1 MSKLQADFYQE
12 EDVLTISKKLLGK
25 ILCSKFD
32 SNLTS
37 GIIVETEAYSG
48 ETDRASHAY
57 GGRRTRRTEVMY
69 AAGGTAYIYL
79 CYGIHHLFN
88 VVTNRDGIPHAIL
101 IRAIEPL
108 EGIDIMLKRR
118 NMKKLLPRLTA
129 GPGILSQALGISIYN
144 SGISLLD
151 NQIWIEDNSNNSP
164 IGDFKIISS
173 PRVGCEY
180 AEEDANNPWR
190 FRINGNPWV
199 SPAP

>member
-1 MSKLQADFYQE
+1 MSKLPANFYE
-12 EDVLTISKKLLGK
+12 RGDVLTISRELLGK
-25 ILCSKFD
+25 VLCTQFD
-32 SNLTS
+32 DNLTS
-37 GIIVETEAYSG
+37 GIIVETEAYAG
-48 ETDRASHAY
+48 KTDRASHAY

-69 AAGGTAYIYL
+69 ATGGTTYIYL

-88 VVTNRDGIPHAIL
+88 VVTNREGIPHAIL

-129 GPGILSQALGISIYN
+129 GPGMLSQSLGISIYN

-190 FRINGNPWV
+190 FRIFGNPWV
-199 SPAP
+199 SPAS

>member
-12 EDVLTISKKLLGK
+12 EDVLTIRKKLLGK

-37 GIIVETEAYSG
+37 GIIIETEAYAG

-57 GGRRTRRTEVMY
+57 NGRRTRRTEVMY

-164 IGDFKIISS
+164 NGDFKIISS

>member
-12 EDVLTISKKLLGK
+12 EDVLAISKKFLGK
-25 ILCSKFD
+25 ILCTQFD
-32 SNLTS
+32 GHFTS

-69 AAGGTAYIYL
+69 APGGTTYIYL

-88 VVTNRDGIPHAIL
+88 VVTNREGIPHAIL
-101 IRAIEPL
+101 IRALEPL

-151 NQIWIEDNSNNSP
+151 NQIWIEDNSNNNP

-180 AEEDANNPWR
+180 AGEDANNPWR

-199 SPAP
+199 SPAL

>member
-1 MSKLQADFYQE
+1 
-12 EDVLTISKKLLGK
+12 
-25 ILCSKFD
+25 
-32 SNLTS
+32 
-37 GIIVETEAYSG
+37 
-48 ETDRASHAY
+48 
-57 GGRRTRRTEVMY
+57 MY

-88 VVTNRDGIPHAIL
+88 VVTNREGIPHAIL
-101 IRAIEPL
+101 IRAIQPI

-118 NMKKLLPRLTA
+118 NMKKLIPRLTS
-129 GPGILSQALGISIYN
+129 GPGMLSQALGISKYN

>member
-1 MSKLQADFYQE
+1 MPKLLMDFYQQ

-25 ILCSKFD
+25 VLCTKFD

-37 GIIVETEAYSG
+37 GIIVEIEAYAG

-57 GGRRTRRTEVMY
+57 NGRRTRRTDVMY

-190 FRINGNPWV
+190 FRINGNPWI

>member
-37 GIIVETEAYSG
+37 GIIVETEAYAG

-57 GGRRTRRTEVMY
+57 NGRRTRRTEVMY

-88 VVTNRDGIPHAIL
+88 VVTNREGIPHAIL

>member
-1 MSKLQADFYQE
+1 MSKLSADFYQRD
-12 EDVLTISKKLLGK
+12 DVQLISRELLGK
-25 ILCSKFD
+25 VLCTQFAGD
-32 SNLTS
+32 LTS
-37 GIIVETEAYSG
+37 GIIIETEAYAG

-57 GGRRTRRTEVMY
+57 NGRRTRRTEVMY

-129 GPGILSQALGISIYN
+129 CPGILSQALGVSIYN

-190 FRINGNPWV
+190 FRINGSPWV

>member
-12 EDVLTISKKLLGK
+12 EDVLAISKKLLGK
-25 ILCSKFD
+25 VLCTKFD
-32 SNLTS
+32 GNLTS
-37 GIIVETEAYSG
+37 GIIVETEAYAG

-69 AAGGTAYIYL
+69 APGGTTYIYL

-88 VVTNRDGIPHAIL
+88 VVTNREGIPHAIL
-101 IRAIEPL
+101 IRALEPL